1 MILLIREYLASLKE
15 RGELDAILPDLLT
28 GNGFEVIS
36 RPSIGTSQFGVDVAA
51 VGQDVDGQKKLFLFS
66 IKSGDL
72 TRTEWNSSAKQ
83 SIRPS
88 LDEIRDGYIPSRIPS
103 KYKNLKV
110 AICLCF
116 GGGVAEEVQQ
126 QLRGYTSR
134 NTSDKLEYQEW
145 NGDLL
150 AQKIEQG
157 ILRENLFP
165 KSFRDLLRKASAM
178 VEEPDESAR
187 YFRRLVKELTAGDD
201 LNDHDKIRV
210 VRQLNISLWL
220 LFVWSREAG
229 NVEAAYVSSEYCILR
244 AWDVLKDVLNGRR
257 SKKQESAG
265 YAFNQLVELNFA
277 IWGELYGKKILPYVG
292 VRDGISSAVQSPVGI
307 DVNLKLHETLGRL
320 ALRGLWMI
328 WQNSSSNDSPE
339 FLRGEVEEVDNLAA
353 EIAQLITNNRV
364 LLLPILDDHAVDIG
378 LALTFLASRIG
389 YHGLACEYVTELSKN
404 IEFAFKTNGPYPT
417 CKTSYWE
424 LVEHPSENT
433 DAYRQDAT
441 AGSVLI
447 PLLAYWSAQ
456 LGLSENLSRLAQFA
470 QSELQHCTHQFWF
483 PDSASEN
490 ELFTGTPQT
499 GNMLTDIPITDNSE
513 EILEFISQ
521 HVREDDGFRELSCV
535 QFGHWII
542 VLVACRYNRLPVPPH
557 IWESFDFPTNELS
570 PDE

>member
-36 RPSIGTSQFGVDVAA
+36 RPSIGTSQYGVDVAA
-51 VGQDVDGQKKLFLFS
+51 IGEDIDGVKKLFLFS

-72 TRTEWNSSAKQ
+72 TRAEWNSSATQ

-103 KYKNLKV
+103 KYKGLKV

-116 GGGVAEEVQQ
+116 GGGVAEEAQQ
-126 QLRGYTSR
+126 QLRGYTAR
-134 NTSDKLEYQEW
+134 NTTGKLEYQEW

-165 KSFRDLLRKASAM
+165 TSFRNLLRKASAM
-178 VEEPDESAR
+178 VEEPEESAR
-187 YFRRLVKELTAGDD
+187 YFRKLVNELVASE
-201 LNDHDKIRV
+201 NQSDHDKIRI
-210 VRQLNISLWL
+210 VRQLNISLWV

-229 NVEAAYVSSEYCILR
+229 NVAAAYLSSEYCILR
-244 AWDVLKDVLNGRR
+244 AWDTLKGVLRGRR

-265 YAFNQLVELNFA
+265 YAFNQLVELNFT
-277 IWGELYGKKILPYVG
+277 IWDELYGKKILPHVG

-307 DVNLKLHETLGRL
+307 DVNLKIHETLGRI
-320 ALRGLWMI
+320 ALRGLWRV
-328 WQNSSSNDSPE
+328 WQESSSSDSPE
-339 FLRGEVEEVDNLAA
+339 LLLGKMDEVDKLSA

-378 LALTFLASRIG
+378 LAITFLASRKG
-389 YHGLACEYVTELSKN
+389 YHSLACEYITELSKN

-417 CKTSYWE
+417 CKTSYRE

-433 DAYRQDAT
+433 DTYRQEAT

-447 PLLAYWSAQ
+447 PLLAYWSARF
-456 LGLSENLSRLAQFA
+456 GLLENLSRLAQFA

-483 PDSASEN
+483 PDNASED
-490 ELFTGTPQT
+490 ELFTGTSQT
-499 GNMLTDIPITDNSE
+499 GNMLTDIPITDKSQ
-513 EILEFISQ
+513 EILDFVSQ
-521 HVREDDGFRELSCV
+521 RVHEDDGYRNLSCV
-535 QFGHWII
+535 KFGHWIL

-557 IWESFDFPTNELS
+557 IWERLVFDDADRTRV
-570 PDE
+570 